1 MDVLTADGV
10 DIAYQVAGKGPAVL
24 LIHGFASSARINW
37 VDTGWVRTLADAGYM
52 AVAFD
57 NRGHGASSKLYDPAS
72 YRIASMASDALRLI
86 DHLELSRVA
95 AMGYS
100 MGARIAARLAIDH
113 ERALRGLVLS
123 GLAANLV
130 RGLPDTERIAY
141 GLESET
147 PAAIEDPEVRKFRAF
162 AEQSKGDLRALAACM
177 RGNRDMIALEDLGG
191 IDVPTLVVAG
201 ENDPTAGPVAPL
213 VAAIPGARGVTLPG
227 RNHMSAVGDK
237 GHKVAVLEFLAS
249 LPVPHR

>member
-1 MDVLTADGV
+1 MDMLTADGV
-10 DIAYQVAGKGPAVL
+10 EIAYEVAGKGPAVL

-37 VDTGWVRTLADAGYM
+37 IDTGWVRTLADAGYT
-52 AVAFD
+52 AITFD
-57 NRGHGASSKLYDPAS
+57 NRGHGASTKLYDPAS
-72 YRIASMASDALRLI
+72 YRTASMAGDALRLI
-86 DHLELSRVA
+86 DHLELSRVV

-113 ERALRGLVLS
+113 VRPLGGLVLS

-130 RGLPDTERIAY
+130 GGLPGAEKIAQ
-141 GLESET
+141 GLETESPES
-147 PAAIEDPEVRKFRAF
+147 IGDPEARKFRAF
-162 AEQSKGDLRALAACM
+162 AEQSKGDRRALAACM
-177 RGNRDMIALEDLGG
+177 RGGRDMIALEDLGR

-227 RNHMSAVGDK
+227 RNHMNAVGDK
-237 GHKVAVLEFLAS
+237 GHKAAVLEFLAS
-249 LPVPHR
+249 LPAPSG

>member
-1 MDVLTADGV
+1 MNVLTAEGMH
-10 DIAYQVAGKGPAVL
+10 IAYEMAGKGPAVL

-37 VDTGWVRTLADAGYM
+37 VDTGWVRTLADAGYT
-52 AVAFD
+52 AIAFD
-57 NRGHGASSKLYDPAS
+57 NRGHGASTKLYDPAA
-72 YRIASMASDALRLI
+72 YRTASMAGDALRLI
-86 DHLELSRVA
+86 DHLELSPVV

-113 ERALRGLVLS
+113 ERPMRGLVLS

-130 RGLPDTERIAY
+130 RGLPDAETIAH
-141 GLESET
+141 GLET
-147 PAAIEDPEVRKFRAF
+147 KTQDAIEDPEARKFRAF

-177 RGNRDMIALEDLGG
+177 RGGRDMIALEDLGR

-201 ENDPTAGPVAPL
+201 EKDPTAGPVAPL

-237 GHKVAVLEFLAS
+237 GHKAAVLEFLAS
-249 LPVPHR
+249 LPASPG